1 MILLSAVVAHA
12 IVVKVQGVQRADV
25 KAAPAMRVAPNA
37 STFTIDS
44 IKNWSGEGS
53 NSAVMVIQWSD
64 DQSDNKAWA
73 FGYHFDGTSTGA
85 QMLETIVK
93 NNPQLYSITQTSGYG
108 LVIGGLGWDTDGNGL
123 RLTNGT
129 DTIEANEYGQ
139 FSGSGYNFDNMKPVD
154 ANDLW
159 NSGWYSSY
167 WSYWIGTSASS
178 LGYSGVGATGRKV
191 TDGCWD
197 MWKISTAT
205 SDGKLVSAPS
215 LIPDDAVRR
224 FTIDGVC
231 YELLTYSKGRKTV
244 QMVKPFNGSTY
255 KGTITVPAQFTYKDL
270 TYDVVAVAD
279 SACYNA
285 TGLTTLSLPG
295 TITKVGSYAFAHA
308 GIATVNLENVKSLG
322 TGAFAGS
329 SLTAVK
335 LPTLVTQ
342 VPASAFAGCDKLAS
356 VDLNAAT
363 TIGTKAFAGCSSLK
377 TVNFGKAVTAIA
389 DSAFSGAA
397 LTTVSCE
404 STKPATCTGA
414 PFDSTTL
421 ASATLTVPAGY
432 SDLYKQAAVWK
443 DFAHVAETA
452 VTPLVGYSFFNQG
465 LRYTITAYSNEARE
479 VKVTYPDA
487 DELKNRTSQYTG
499 HIVVPD
505 TALFQNEPYKVT
517 AIGDSAFYY
526 STITSIELPKT
537 TLLSI
542 GTSAFAQ
549 CESLATIAI
558 PSTVE
563 HIGSFTFFRCSSLA
577 SATLPQA
584 LKQVPNAMFY
594 YASKLASIEL
604 PATVNE
610 IGEQAFNGTAL
621 TQIEV
626 PAGVKRIESYTFANC
641 SKLTQVKLSDQTTYI
656 GSYAFNGD
664 RLLAQMQLPEA
675 VDTIMGGAFNNCSVL
690 PVALGSKVK
699 YIGSNAFAYC
709 KAITTITIPQGV
721 QELYSG
727 TFNGCTGLTAVN
739 GIERYSKIPSNFFA
753 GCTALDSVS
762 LPSAKIIDSNAF
774 KGCTSLK
781 AVVAGNNLT
790 TVNTSAFNGCT
801 ALSNVQL
808 GDSLTTLG
816 SSAFYGCK
824 ALTHVNLG
832 EKLTTVSSSLFY
844 NCTSLANVVLPPTVT
859 SVSSSAFYGCT
870 NAHVWVTSAKVG
882 TASNYSFKLST
893 TQYVPL
899 TVLTGL
905 RDTYQA
911 ATGWK
916 LSEITE
922 LAVDSLNNELTQSVI
937 GNTTAQLTLKPALS
951 YKTQAPAS
959 FIKYNDAHLL
969 AGVKTAVV
977 EYAKAGQRLAPAM
990 REAGQTVTTTTDS
1003 VTAELDADGQYTASI
1018 ANLDEGSDYD
1028 YRLVLTLADG
1038 NKYYGQ
1044 WQQFTTTIATGV
1056 NEAQLASGLTIG
1068 TSGAITVEGAR
1079 TVKVYDLQGR
1089 LVSSQPTAHVAPG
1102 IYVVVADGKAFKV
1115 LVK

>member
-452 VTPLVGYSFFNQG
+452 VTPVVGYSFFNQG

-526 STITSIELPKT
+526 STIT
-537 TLLSI
+537 
-542 GTSAFAQ
+542 
-549 CESLATIAI
+549 
-558 PSTVE
+558 
-563 HIGSFTFFRCSSLA
+563 
-577 SATLPQA
+577 
-584 LKQVPNAMFY
+584 
-594 YASKLASIEL
+594 SIEL